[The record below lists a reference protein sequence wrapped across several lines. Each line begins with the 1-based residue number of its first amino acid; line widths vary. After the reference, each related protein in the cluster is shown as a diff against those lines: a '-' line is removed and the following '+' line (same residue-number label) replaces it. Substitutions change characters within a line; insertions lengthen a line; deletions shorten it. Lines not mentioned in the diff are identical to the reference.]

1 MRWDGH
7 FKTYNFSDVH
17 IDSAIGWNFTG
28 CRSNKNGLC
37 HGHRERSAN
46 AGSICSFSNSSS
58 VLARGHWRC
67 TEDYSTV
74 RGSSNSAFEGR
85 KTIDKII
92 HQETSNVEQKVRELQ
107 VKVGDLMIVIVDH
120 VTLKDEEDSKAT
132 VVKTAEGI
140 EQDIKELLRC
150 GLRLVVFYGFLWD
163 YSILGTINE
172 DLSKISAQNR
182 WVIAVYKQPNMNALD
197 ECMNRL
203 SNAMQ
208 KFTVCIWTN
217 DVLGLGD

>member
-1 MRWDGH
+1 M
-7 FKTYNFSDVH
+7 V
-17 IDSAIGWNFTG
+17 
-28 CRSNKNGLC
+28 
-37 HGHRERSAN
+37 
-46 AGSICSFSNSSS
+46 
-58 VLARGHWRC
+58 
-67 TEDYSTV
+67 
-74 RGSSNSAFEGR
+74 
-85 KTIDKII
+85 
-92 HQETSNVEQKVRELQ
+92 
-107 VKVGDLMIVIVDH
+107 VIVDH
-120 VTLKDEEDSKAT
+120 VTLKDEEESKASI
-132 VVKTAEGI
+132 VKTAEGI
-140 EQDIKELLRC
+140 EQDIKELLRY
-150 GLRLVVFYGFLWD
+150 GLRMVVSYDFWYH